1 LDTFILQESVSKAQ
15 MEKAG
20 VEDAL
25 HRLNESST
33 SQIQDLNTE
42 INRDIFKK
50 QGSLVSYDPSIPK
63 NSHCFYLTLS
73 LTLQVT
79 VVVTLNVT
87 LTHSMLLSQKT

>member
-33 SQIQDLNTE
+33 SQIQDLNKTITE
-42 INRDIFKK
+42 IKSANDGEK
-50 QGSLVSYDPSIPK
+50 
-63 NSHCFYLTLS
+63 FYLKDNLS
-73 LTLQVT
+73 QVSST
-79 VVVTLNVT
+79 WNVT
-87 LTHSMLLSQKT
+87 C